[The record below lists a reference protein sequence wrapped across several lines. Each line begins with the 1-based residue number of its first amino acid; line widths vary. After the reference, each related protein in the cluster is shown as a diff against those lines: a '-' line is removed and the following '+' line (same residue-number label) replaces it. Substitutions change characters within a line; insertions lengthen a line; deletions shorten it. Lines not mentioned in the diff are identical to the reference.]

1 MGAFAQIF
9 KNLGPLRLAMIGA
22 VLVGAV
28 LFFVFLITRV
38 TGSNYELLYAE
49 LDPADAGQIVTQL
62 ESQKVPF
69 KVEANSSRIL
79 VPSDDV
85 GRLRLS
91 LAGQGLPGGGSVG
104 YEIFDNA
111 NSLGTTN
118 FIQNINHVR
127 ALEGELARTIRS
139 LNIVQRARV
148 HLVLPQRQAFSRET
162 RKPSASVVLKVRGAG
177 RMQKDHVAAIQHLV
191 AAAVPELD
199 PQNISVV
206 DDKGNLLARGGE
218 EDTQALQAADLDQR
232 RLAYE
237 SRLARDVEDL
247 LQKSVGFGKVRAQVS
262 AEMDFSHL
270 STTEETYDPDGQ
282 VVRSTQTVE
291 EEAVSQEN
299 EGTQSVSVA
308 TNLPDPQGAGEG
320 QRASSRELRTEET
333 VNFEIS
339 KKTTAHVREFG
350 EVRRLSV
357 AVLVDGIYETNA
369 DGETVY
375 GARSQEEMDDLAK
388 LVATTI
394 GFNAERGDTVEVINM
409 RFVDVEEDFAEPLD
423 LFFGM
428 TRNDLI
434 RIAEFIVLGILAL
447 LIFLLIVRPLMTP
460 LARAL
465 ESVPAAAAAAEQRM
479 IAEQSAATPALTGPS
494 EGSQSEDDVAF
505 EELID
510 IDRVEGRVRASSVK
524 KVGEIVDKHPEE
536 ALSIIRSWMY
546 QET

>member
-1 MGAFAQIF
+1 VGALAQIF
-9 KNLGPLRLAMIGA
+9 KSLGPLRLSMIGA

-38 TGSNYELLYAE
+38 TGSNFELLYAD
-49 LDPADAGQIVTQL
+49 LDPSDAGKIVAQL
-62 ESQKVPF
+62 EDQHVPY
-69 KVEANSSRIL
+69 KIEGNSTRIL
-79 VPSDDV
+79 VPADDV

-91 LAGQGLPGGGSVG
+91 LAAQGLPGGGSVG

-118 FIQNINHVR
+118 FIQNINLVR

-139 LNIVQRARV
+139 LDIVQGARV

-162 RKPSASVVLKVRGAG
+162 RKPSASVVLKVRGSG
-177 RMQKDHVAAIQHLV
+177 RMPAENVAAIRHLV
-191 AAAVPELD
+191 AAAVPGLE
-199 PQNISVV
+199 PQNISVI

-218 EDTQALQAADLDQR
+218 GDTKAVEAADMDQR
-232 RLAYE
+232 RIAYE
-237 SRLARDVEDL
+237 NRLARDIEDL
-247 LQKSVGFGKVRAQVS
+247 LQKSVGYGKVRAQVS
-262 AEMDFSHL
+262 ADMDFSQL
-270 STTEETYDPDGQ
+270 TTTEETYDPDGQ

-291 EEAVSQEN
+291 QQSSSQEN

-308 TNLPDPQGAGEG
+308 ANLPDTQGGADN
-320 QRASSRELRTEET
+320 QRTSSNDARTEET
-333 VNFEIS
+333 VNYEIS

-357 AVLVDGIYETNA
+357 AVLVDGIYDTNA

-375 GARSQEEMDDLAK
+375 KPRSQEEMDDLAK
-388 LVATTI
+388 LVASTV
-394 GFNAERGDTVEVINM
+394 GFSEERGDTVQVINM
-409 RFVDVEEDFAEPLD
+409 RFVGVDEKFEEPLD
-423 LFFGM
+423 LFFGL
-428 TRNDLI
+428 TRNTLI
-434 RIAEFIVLGILAL
+434 RIAEIVVICILGV
-447 LIFLLIVRPLMTP
+447 LIFLLVIRPLMSP

-465 ESVPAAAAAAEQRM
+465 EAVPAAAAAAEQRL

-494 EGSQSEDDVAF
+494 DGPSAEEEVAF

>member
-1 MGAFAQIF
+1 MGALAQIF
-9 KNLGPLRLAMIGA
+9 KSLGPLRLSMIGA

-38 TGSNYELLYAE
+38 TGSNFELLYAD
-49 LDPADAGQIVTQL
+49 LDPADAGQIVAQL
-62 ESQKVPF
+62 DDQNIQY

-79 VPSDDV
+79 VPSDEV
-85 GRLRLS
+85 GRLRLA
-91 LAGQGLPGGGSVG
+91 LAAQGLPGGGSVG

-118 FIQNINHVR
+118 FIQNINLVR

-139 LNIVQRARV
+139 LKLVQGARV

-177 RMQKDHVAAIQHLV
+177 RMAGDQVAAIQHLV
-191 AAAVPELD
+191 AAAVPQLD

-218 EDTQALQAADLDQR
+218 EDSTAVQAADLDQR
-232 RLAYE
+232 RIAFE
-237 SRLARDVEDL
+237 NRLARDVEDL
-247 LQKSVGFGKVRAQVS
+247 LQKSVGYGKVRAQVS
-262 AEMDFSHL
+262 ADMDFSRL

-291 EEAVSQEN
+291 EESASEEN

-308 TNLPDPQGAGEG
+308 TNLPDGQGGNES
-320 QRASSRELRTEET
+320 QRNSARELRTEET

-369 DGETVY
+369 DGETAY
-375 GARSQEEMDDLAK
+375 RARSQEEMDDLAK

-394 GFNAERGDTVEVINM
+394 GFDAERGDTVEVINM
-409 RFVDVEEDFAEPLD
+409 RFVDVDEKFEEPLD
-423 LFFGM
+423 LFFGL
-428 TRNDLI
+428 TRNTLI
-434 RIAEFIVLGILAL
+434 HFAEIVVIVILGL
-447 LIFLLIVRPLMTP
+447 LIILLVVRPLMTP

-465 ESVPAAAAAAEQRM
+465 EAVPAAAAAAEQRL
-479 IAEQSAATPALTGPS
+479 IAEQTAATPALTGPS
-494 EGSQSEDDVAF
+494 DGSSADDEVAF

>member
-1 MGAFAQIF
+1 
-9 KNLGPLRLAMIGA
+9 MIGA

-38 TGSNYELLYAE
+38 TGSNFELLYAD
-49 LDPADAGQIVTQL
+49 LDPSDAGKIVAQL
-62 ESQKVPF
+62 EDQHVPY
-69 KVEANSSRIL
+69 KIEGNSTRIL
-79 VPSDDV
+79 VPADDV

-91 LAGQGLPGGGSVG
+91 LAAQGLPGGGSVG

-118 FIQNINHVR
+118 FIQNINLVR

-139 LNIVQRARV
+139 LDIVQGARV

-162 RKPSASVVLKVRGAG
+162 RKPSASVVLKVRGSG
-177 RMQKDHVAAIQHLV
+177 RMPAENVAAIRHLV
-191 AAAVPELD
+191 AAAVPGLE
-199 PQNISVV
+199 PQNISVI

-218 EDTQALQAADLDQR
+218 GDTKAVEAADMDQR
-232 RLAYE
+232 RIAYE
-237 SRLARDVEDL
+237 NRLARDIEDL
-247 LQKSVGFGKVRAQVS
+247 LQKSVGYGKVRAQVS
-262 AEMDFSHL
+262 ADMDFSQL
-270 STTEETYDPDGQ
+270 TTTEETYDPDGQ

-291 EEAVSQEN
+291 QQSSSQEN

-308 TNLPDPQGAGEG
+308 ANLPDTQGGADN
-320 QRASSRELRTEET
+320 QRTSSNDARTEET
-333 VNFEIS
+333 VNYEIS

-357 AVLVDGIYETNA
+357 AVLVDGIYDTNA

-375 GARSQEEMDDLAK
+375 KPRSQEEMDDLAK
-388 LVATTI
+388 LVASTV
-394 GFNAERGDTVEVINM
+394 GFSEERGDTVQVINM
-409 RFVDVEEDFAEPLD
+409 RFVGVDEKFEEPLD
-423 LFFGM
+423 LFFGL
-428 TRNDLI
+428 TRNTLI
-434 RIAEFIVLGILAL
+434 RIAEIVVICILGV
-447 LIFLLIVRPLMTP
+447 LIFLLVIRPLMSP

-465 ESVPAAAAAAEQRM
+465 EAVPAAAAAAEQRL

-494 EGSQSEDDVAF
+494 DGPSAEEEVAF